1 MPDAPFWGADF
12 YSHIPCGMWHHS
24 YISYL
29 SIQSI
34 STHTSRVGCD
44 FSAPSS
50 TPTITYFYSHIPC
63 GMWLWKGG
71 RNFVK
76 HDFYSHIPCG
86 MWLALPNLHNLL
98 LHFYSHIPCGMWHC
112 PWNMV
117 AARRKFLLTHPVWDV
132 TSVNAEIY
140 RSKNFYSHIPC
151 GMWRYMGLMYPS
163 FLFHFYSHIPCGMWR
178 ELGYMSIITTYISTH
193 TSRVGCDAIPYA
205 SSKVFCYF
213 YSHIPCGMWQQSAY
227 CADVW

>member
-1 MPDAPFWGADF
+1 
-12 YSHIPCGMWHHS
+12 MWHHS

-86 MWLALPNLHNLL
+86 MWPSSRIFSIASPTISTHTSRVGCDLH
-98 LHFYSHIPCGMWHC
+98 CQTC
-112 PWNMV
+112 
-117 AARRKFLLTHPVWDV
+117 
-132 TSVNAEIY
+132 
-140 RSKNFYSHIPC
+140 
-151 GMWRYMGLMYPS
+151 
-163 FLFHFYSHIPCGMWR
+163 
-178 ELGYMSIITTYISTH
+178 ITCSYISTH
-193 TSRVGCDAIPYA
+193 TSRVGCDRITRA
-205 SSKVFCYF
+205 VELRRGNF
-213 YSHIPCGMWQQSAY
+213 YSHIPCGMWHSCEY
-227 CADVW
+227 KRKGTWRFLLTHPVWDVTLNTAEIKETTDNFYSHIPCGMWPLYIVYFNHIIPIYYRMDL